1 MSAKTTHVRHLDL
14 AVAWDESEQRHVYLT
29 DAELVFSGSEILHV
43 GPGYAGT
50 ADHVIEGSGFM
61 AIPGFVNVHSHPFS
75 EPANKGLTEEVG
87 SDKLGQSSLY
97 EFLPV
102 FGLDAEDA
110 GPSTTV
116 ALSELLKSGVTTIT
130 DLSISRPGWLDD
142 LAASGIRAVVAPMMR
157 QGYWF
162 TKNGHT
168 VEYAWDEKAG
178 EKAFEMAMQTIDRA
192 LQHPSG
198 RLSAMV
204 CPSQI
209 DTCREGFFKEALQE
223 AKKRGI
229 PMQTHACQAV
239 VEFHEMV
246 RRHGKT
252 PIEWLD
258 AIGVLGPDLVIG
270 HGIFLSDHPQI
281 HYPHGRDF
289 DILKES
295 GAAVAHCPTVFAR
308 RGMALNTIGRYMD
321 AGITVGIGT
330 DTFPHNMVDEIR
342 LACYVARVLTGN
354 YKMGTTRHAFE
365 AATVGGAKILRRPDL
380 GRLAAGCKADFSLV
394 DMSHPYMQPAHEP
407 VRSLIYSAGD
417 RAIRHVYVD
426 GQQVVKDGKVLT
438 VDVEAA
444 TAGLVAAQRKRLK
457 TVPQRDWAG
466 RTAEQLAP
474 PVYTTRDRLPQS
486 RPVT

>member
-1 MSAKTTHVRHLDL
+1 MTKTTKIAGLDHV
-14 AVAWDESEQRHVYLT
+14 VAWDESERRHVYL
-29 DAELVFSGSEILHV
+29 DGGDLVFKGNEVIHV
-43 GPGYAGT
+43 GPGYAGV
-50 ADHVIEGSGFM
+50 ADTTIDGTGFM

-75 EPANKGLTEEVG
+75 EPANKGLTEEYG

-97 EFLPV
+97 EYLPV
-102 FGLDAEDA
+102 FGLDPEDA
-110 GPSTTV
+110 GPSTQV
-116 ALSELLKSGVTTIT
+116 AMSELLKSGVTTIS
-130 DLSISRPGWLDD
+130 DLSMSREGWIDD
-142 LAASGIRAVVAPMMR
+142 LAATGIRAVVCPMMR
-157 QGYWF
+157 QGYWY

-178 EKAFEMAMQTIDRA
+178 EKAFEAAMKTIDA
-192 LQHPSG
+192 AMKHPSG
-198 RLSAMV
+198 RISAMV
-204 CPSQI
+204 GPSQI
-209 DTCREGFFKEALQE
+209 DTCKEGYFKEAHQE
-223 AKKRGI
+223 AKRRNI

-239 VEFHEMV
+239 VEFYEMV
-246 RRHGKT
+246 HRHGKT

-258 AIGVLGPDLVIG
+258 SIGVLGPDLVIG

-281 HYPHGRDF
+281 HYPHASDF
-289 DILKES
+289 EMLKDS

-308 RGMALNTIGRYMD
+308 RGMVLNSIGRYMN

-342 LACYVARVLTGN
+342 LACYVARVFTSN

-380 GRLAAGCKADFSLV
+380 GRLAPGAKADFSLV

-407 VRSLIYSAGD
+407 VRSLIYSASE

-426 GQQVVKDGKVLT
+426 GVQVVKDGKVLT

-444 TAGLVAAQRKRLK
+444 TAGLIEGQRKRLK
-457 TVPQRDWAG
+457 TVSQRDWAG
-466 RTAEQLAP
+466 RTADQLAP
-474 PVYTTRDRLPQS
+474 PVYGKKERLPQS

>member
-1 MSAKTTHVRHLDL
+1 M
-14 AVAWDESEQRHVYLT
+14 
-29 DAELVFSGSEILHV
+29 FSGSEILHV

-50 ADHVIEGSGFM
+50 ADSVIDGAGFM

-168 VEYAWDEKAG
+168 VDYAWDEKAG
-178 EKAFEMAMQTIDRA
+178 EKAFEAAMQTIDRA

-198 RLSAMV
+198 RIVGDGLPVADRHLPRGLLQGGAAGGEEARHPDADARLPGGRRVPRDGPPPRQDADRMARRHRRAGAGPGDRPRHLPQRPSADPLSARPRLRAS
-204 CPSQI
+204 C
-209 DTCREGFFKEALQE
+209 
-223 AKKRGI
+223 
-229 PMQTHACQAV
+229 
-239 VEFHEMV
+239 
-246 RRHGKT
+246 
-252 PIEWLD
+252 
-258 AIGVLGPDLVIG
+258 
-270 HGIFLSDHPQI
+270 SD
-281 HYPHGRDF
+281 
-289 DILKES
+289 S

-308 RGMALNTIGRYMD
+308 RGMALNTIGRYMN

-380 GRLAAGCKADFSLV
+380 GRLAPGCKADFSLV

-407 VRSLIYSAGD
+407 VQKPDLLGGRSRHPPRLCRRPAGGEGRQGADRRRRGGD
-417 RAIRHVYVD
+417 RR
-426 GQQVVKDGKVLT
+426 
-438 VDVEAA
+438 
-444 TAGLVAAQRKRLK
+444 
-457 TVPQRDWAG
+457 AG
-466 RTAEQLAP
+466 RGPAQAPEDRAASATGPAAP
-474 PVYTTRDRLPQS
+474 PTSSPRRSTATTDRLPQS

>member
-1 MSAKTTHVRHLDL
+1 MTKTTKITNLDHV
-14 AVAWDESEQRHVYLT
+14 VAWDESERRHVYL
-29 DAELVFSGSEILHV
+29 DGGDLVFKGNEVIHV
-43 GPGYAGT
+43 GPGYAGA
-50 ADHVIEGSGFM
+50 ADTTIDGKGFM

-75 EPANKGLTEEVG
+75 EPANKGLTEEYG

-97 EFLPV
+97 EYLPV
-102 FGLDAEDA
+102 FGLDPEDA
-110 GPSTTV
+110 GPSTKV
-116 ALSELLKSGVTTIT
+116 AMSELLKSGVTTIS
-130 DLSISRPGWLDD
+130 DLSMSRDGWIDD
-142 LAASGIRAVVAPMMR
+142 LAATGIRAVVCPMMR
-157 QGYWF
+157 QGYWY

-178 EKAFEMAMQTIDRA
+178 ERAFEAAMKTIDAA
-192 LQHPSG
+192 LKHPSG
-198 RLSAMV
+198 RISAMV
-204 CPSQI
+204 GPSQI
-209 DTCREGFFKEALQE
+209 DTCKEGYFKEAHQE
-223 AKKRGI
+223 AK
-229 PMQTHACQAV
+229 H
-239 VEFHEMV
+239 
-246 RRHGKT
+246 RHGKT
-252 PIEWLD
+252 PIEWLES
-258 AIGVLGPDLVIG
+258 IGVLGPDLVIG

-281 HYPHGRDF
+281 HYPHANDFEMLRD
-289 DILKES
+289 S

-308 RGMALNTIGRYMD
+308 RGMALNTIGRYMN

-354 YKMGTTRHAFE
+354 YKLGTTRHAFE

-380 GRLAAGCKADFSLV
+380 GRLTPGAKADFSLV

-407 VRSLIYSAGD
+407 VRSLIYSASE

-426 GQQVVKDGKVLT
+426 GTQVVKDGKVLT

-444 TAGLVAAQRKRLK
+444 TAGLIEGQRKRLK

-466 RTAEQLAP
+466 RTADQLAP
-474 PVYTTRDRLPQS
+474 PVYGTKDRLPQS